1 MGGWRGLVST
11 VCKKLRKECFYFYIY
26 FSPLGFAQ
34 ALHCNQKASHAV
46 LGTQLLRLWHPFPF
60 AHGETSALI
69 THLSPAGAV
78 KVKEGSAKIFT
89 SCSGRSF
96 LVAILPMRMM
106 VRIPL
111 MTLPMTQNFP
121 SRYGNSLRVI

>member
-1 MGGWRGLVST
+1 MGYNGT
-11 VCKKLRKECFYFYIY
+11 MLRKTGIIMLMP
-26 FSPLGFAQ
+26 SSL
-34 ALHCNQKASHAV
+34 
-46 LGTQLLRLWHPFPF
+46 HPFPF

-111 MTLPMTQNFP
+111 MTLPMTQNFRRDMATP
-121 SRYGNSLRVI
+121 SG